1 MSQTSLSK
9 QTQFKDNYI
18 ILTDEYYGEGCF
30 GQVYSCRKIDNTDPT
45 IYCVKIIPI
54 NQEIHNSTQQS
65 EIEDIIKTT
74 ISELDK
80 NSPYQI
86 NLVQIF
92 DIFYEGYFIYIVME
106 KCDEDLQIEFD
117 KMNENNEWYTE
128 EQVLDL
134 IQQIIT
140 GQHQLHYLKIIHSDI
155 KPENILIKYENKG
168 QVNERKMYKIS
179 DFGIGR
185 LIKQLTKKNDLIRT
199 GTPNYSAPQM
209 FENHI
214 ATEKSDIF
222 SLGVLFYQIC
232 HKSQL
237 PYDCSSMQKRY
248 QSLQNLK
255 TNSFQAPPL
264 PYNKGNIFNNLIQRM
279 IVYREDE
286 RIQFQDIIHHSV
298 MKAQGIEDTVVF
310 NNESTSFQSE
320 KLYDKSQ
327 YLEKRRVASILS
339 RLKRL
344 QRLLELFYNRFK
356 LCNYFITQINND
368 ENFLQ
373 LKLNLYLIAFYQL
386 QYALALIYIRPFEM
400 HPNTIQENDILI
412 LIDKLSEIQNTIKN
426 FQAEDVT
433 KYKYL
438 ENQIQEEYHKFK
450 KQFYSFSNILHS
462 KFINKTSFEDCQF
475 FHKALMSKIKLQ
487 VLVSNI
493 TKLKK
498 IMSGMLSEDL
508 QDLLNQIIKLE
519 TLFPVSTYKSD
530 IDLTL
535 LFSIKIQQ
543 TNA

>member
-1 MSQTSLSK
+1 MNIMEKVALGKYIHVERLIIQIQQFIVLKSFLQIKRFITQPSK
-9 QTQFKDNYI
+9 VKLR
-18 ILTDEYYGEGCF
+18 ILL
-30 GQVYSCRKIDNTDPT
+30 K
-45 IYCVKIIPI
+45 
-54 NQEIHNSTQQS
+54 QQ
-65 EIEDIIKTT
+65 

-80 NSPYQI
+80 NSLYQI

-134 IQQIIT
+134 IQKIIT
-140 GQHQLHYLKIIHSDI
+140 GQHQLHYLKIIHQDI

-168 QVNERKMYKIS
+168 QVNERKIYKIS
-179 DFGIGR
+179 DYGIGR
-185 LIKQLTKKNDLIRT
+185 LIKELTKKNDLIRT

-255 TNSFQAPPL
+255 TNSFQAPLL

-298 MKAQGIEDTVVF
+298 MKARGIEDTVVF

-320 KLYDKSQ
+320 KFYDKSQ
-327 YLEKRRVASILS
+327 YLEKRRVDQSDYKAYWSYFIIDSNFVIILS
-339 RLKRL
+339 LKLIMMR
-344 QRLLELFYNRFK
+344 
-356 LCNYFITQINND
+356 I
-368 ENFLQ
+368 FLQ
-373 LKLNLYLIAFYQL
+373 LKLNVYLIAIYQL

-400 HPNTIQENDILI
+400 HLNTLEENDILI
-412 LIDKLSEIQNTIKN
+412 LIDKLSKIQKAIKN

-433 KYKYL
+433 KNKYL
-438 ENQIQEEYHKFK
+438 EKQIQEEYHKFK

-462 KFINKTSFEDCQF
+462 KFLNKTSFEDSQF

-498 IMSGMLSEDL
+498 TMSGMLSKDL
-508 QDLLNQIIKLE
+508 QDLLDQIIKLE
-519 TLFPVSTYKSD
+519 TLFPVNTYKSD

-535 LFSIKIQQ
+535 LFSINIQQ
-543 TNA
+543 TDA

>member
-9 QTQFKDNYI
+9 QSQFKDNYI

-54 NQEIHNSTQQS
+54 NQEIHNTTQQS

-117 KMNENNEWYTE
+117 KMNESNEWYTE

-140 GQHQLHYLKIIHSDI
+140 GQHQLHYQKIIHQDI

-168 QVNERKMYKIS
+168 QVNERKIYKIS
-179 DFGIGR
+179 DYGIGR
-185 LIKQLTKKNDLIRT
+185 LIKEFTKKNDLIRT

-222 SLGVLFYQIC
+222 SLKVLFYQIC
-232 HKSQL
+232 HKSQP

-255 TNSFQAPPL
+255 TNSFQAPLL

-298 MKAQGIEDTVVF
+298 MKARGIEDTVVF

-320 KLYDKSQ
+320 KFYDKSQ
-327 YLEKRRVASILS
+327 YLEKRRIGSILS

-344 QRLLELFYNRFK
+344 QSLLELFYNRFN

-373 LKLNLYLIAFYQL
+373 LKLNVYLIAIYQL

-400 HPNTIQENDILI
+400 HLNTLEENDILI
-412 LIDKLSEIQNTIKN
+412 LIDKLSKIQNAIKN

-433 KYKYL
+433 KNKYL
-438 ENQIQEEYHKFK
+438 EKQIQEEYHKFK

-462 KFINKTSFEDCQF
+462 KFLNKTSFEDSQY

-487 VLVSNI
+487 VLVINI

-498 IMSGMLSEDL
+498 TMSGMLSKDL
-508 QDLLNQIIKLE
+508 QDLLDQIIKLE

-535 LFSIKIQQ
+535 LFSINIQQ
-543 TNA
+543 TDA